1 VLCWEYWCFEMQMIR
16 GRGAKVNDNVSG
28 GQQAADEAVRRWI
41 STMQSMADQIQRQQ
55 QAFQQMMQESI
66 NSYMQLLNT
75 PPFYV
80 SEQSQVQQAS
90 QRWMELAQ
98 QQQETFQQISQQWME
113 QARAQQQ
120 AFQQIVQQSLS
131 TYMDLFRHSR

>member
-1 VLCWEYWCFEMQMIR
+1 MQMIR
-16 GRGAKVNDNVSG
+16 GREAKVNDNVSR

-41 STMQSMADQIQRQQ
+41 STMQAMADQIQRQQ
-55 QAFQQMMQESI
+55 QAFKQMMQESI

-80 SEQSQVQQAS
+80 SEQWQEGQQVTQQTFQQAS